1 MATNTVTVDPGP
13 KLMNRGLLASYGAFQ
28 EYYQTVLLISQSPSS
43 ISWVGS
49 VQATLIVMVGVVT
62 GPLVDLGYLLVLI
75 TVGMTL
81 VVFGIMM
88 TSLATQYYQV
98 GHHFSS
104 P

>member
-62 GPLVDLGYLLVLI
+62 GPLVDLGYLRVLI
-75 TVGMTL
+75 TVGMTRE
-81 VVFGIMM
+81 F
-88 TSLATQYYQV
+88 
-98 GHHFSS
+98 
-104 P
+104 

>member
-28 EYYQTVLLISQSPSS
+28 EYYQTVSQSPSS

-62 GPLVDLGYLLVLI
+62 GPLVDLGYLRVLI

-81 VVFGIMM
+81 VVFGVMM